1 VLSVGRT
8 KKRSITRTSGVADH
22 LADNDAHALELA
34 RRAVGHL
41 NRIQTGSL
49 ALREPRDPLYDPAEM
64 YGVVPVN
71 TRQQLDV
78 RSRHMAT
85 MLRDWSEQ
93 DCRQLTF
100 LLARLTVDFE
110 KYRSEMYG
118 AANPAPAAG
127 GGS

>member
-1 VLSVGRT
+1 MDPDDGRA
-8 KKRSITRTSGVADH
+8 S
-22 LADNDAHALELA
+22 LA
-34 RRAVGHL
+34 RPDRAGRRVY
-41 NRIQTGSL
+41 S
-49 ALREPRDPLYDPAEM
+49 
-64 YGVVPVN
+64 
-71 TRQQLDV
+71 QQLDV

-93 DCRQLTF
+93 ECRQLTF

-118 AANPAPAAG
+118 AASPAPGAG